1 MKPRIL
7 QSARLMPALE
17 ARLRSEFEAHPLWNE
32 PDPAAF
38 LEARG
43 GEFEI
48 LVTNATAG
56 ASASMMDAL
65 PALKAI
71 CSLGVGCDAID
82 LQAARERGV
91 VVANTPDVLT
101 DCVADI
107 AMGLLIDVARGL
119 SAADR
124 HVRRG
129 KWLEGP
135 FPLTTRV
142 TGKRLGILGL
152 GRIGQAVARRAR
164 GFEMQLRYH
173 SRRPVASSNL
183 VYEPSLV
190 QLAQWAD
197 FLVVA
202 CSGGAATQGLVSEA
216 VLRALGPQG
225 FLVNVA
231 RGSVVDEAALVRAL
245 QQGTIAGAGL
255 DVYADEPNVPPAL
268 IALENAVLLPH
279 MASGTRET
287 RQAMADLVFENVQSF
302 VEHGRLK
309 TPVPA

>member
-1 MKPRIL
+1 MLPQLAPALGRPPVSPGTPGGAPRSGETRARKRFTLSPRLARAGATPSTNENMKPRIL

-82 LQAARERGV
+82 LQAARERGA

-173 SRRPVASSNL
+173 SRRPVAASRATRCASS
-183 VYEPSLV
+183 VATKTRVPST
-190 QLAQWAD
+190 
-197 FLVVA
+197 
-202 CSGGAATQGLVSEA
+202 ATPRLKAPQQAGTWVGSIGR
-216 VLRALGPQG
+216 VKRHNRRPLRASSATTP
-225 FLVNVA
+225 
-231 RGSVVDEAALVRAL
+231 S
-245 QQGTIAGAGL
+245 GASR
-255 DVYADEPNVPPAL
+255 
-268 IALENAVLLPH
+268 
-279 MASGTRET
+279 M
-287 RQAMADLVFENVQSF
+287 
-302 VEHGRLK
+302 RL
-309 TPVPA
+309 